1 MINKF
6 LVDCYRF
13 WVDPVRVDPL
23 SLSRLWSD
31 KQPLKRRNKMKS
43 LPKQPFRVVL
53 IRFNKS
59 QGVFNKPHYKKYNF
73 GQARRQ
79 SCDVTK

>member
-1 MINKF
+1 MIDLC

-31 KQPLKRRNKMKS
+31 KQPLKRRNEMKS
-43 LPKQPFRVVL
+43 LTKQPFRVVL

-59 QGVFNKPHYKKYNF
+59 KLLCGKPHYKKFNF
-73 GQARRQ
+73 GHARRQ
-79 SCDVTK
+79 TCDLTN